1 MSERDAG
8 FYIVDILT
16 AIFQIDEYTCNF
28 ENAEEFKWHTMEWDA
43 TLRRLE
49 IIGEATKYL
58 ITMDILNNREY
69 RKIVDFRN
77 VISHAYFGVDEEEV
91 WYVIKEKLQLYKQD
105 ILDIVHDQKINISEA
120 IAYVQQE
127 NSKNRKLITY
137 LDSLK

>member
-1 MSERDAG
+1 
-8 FYIVDILT
+8 
-16 AIFQIDEYTCNF
+16 
-28 ENAEEFKWHTMEWDA
+28 MEWDA

-58 ITMDILNNREY
+58 TTMDILNNREY

-77 VISHAYFGVDEEEV
+77 VISHAYFGVVEEEV

-105 ILDIVHDQKINISEA
+105 ILDIVHDRKINISEA